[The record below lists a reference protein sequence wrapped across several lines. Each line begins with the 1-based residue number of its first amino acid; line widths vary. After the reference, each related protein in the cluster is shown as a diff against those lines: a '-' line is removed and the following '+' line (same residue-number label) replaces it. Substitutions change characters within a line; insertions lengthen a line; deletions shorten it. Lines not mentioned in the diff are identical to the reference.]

1 VPDITYR
8 SQLVRDLSWLISSPP
23 LLRGPLPGVPMA
35 DEAWLSALGDEAR
48 PWLAQLDQDDGEC
61 QRWMDRRRSA
71 RLGRYAEALVEFWF
85 SRHPGITLHGARIE
99 VSDGGITRGDL
110 DLLFSCQRRR
120 QRVHWELAVKFYLGD
135 PPGAD
140 HAGWIAPDA
149 RDRLALKLARI
160 AGHQLP
166 LGRHP
171 IANHGATQATVSEA
185 LIRGWLFYPAA
196 GAWRSAAGAP
206 AHAHPRHHHGW
217 WLRHGGGEPPRA
229 SRASRFLLLPR
240 MEWLSPARRHPGAPA
255 LSLGELV
262 QALSAHFA
270 AHHQALIVAEVRR
283 DAAGWWAECARGVV
297 VGANW
302 PAPPP
307 PAAGRTRR

>member
-1 VPDITYR
+1 MPDIPYR

-23 LLRGPLPGVPMA
+23 LLRAPLPGVPLA
-35 DEAWLSALGDEAR
+35 DEAWLAALGDEAR

-61 QRWMDRRRSA
+61 AHWMSRRRCR
-71 RLGRYAEALVEFWF
+71 RLGHYAEALVEFWL

-99 VSDGGITRGDL
+99 VADGGITRGDL

-120 QRVHWELAVKFYLGD
+120 QRVHWELAVKFYLGN

-160 AGHQLP
+160 AEHQLP

-171 IANHGATQATVSEA
+171 IANHGARQATVSEA
-185 LIRGWLFYPAA
+185 LVRGWLFYPAA
-196 GAWRSAAGAP
+196 GPWRSAAHAP
-206 AHAHPRHHHGW
+206 AHAHPRHLHGW

-229 SRASRFLLLPR
+229 SRASRYLLLPR
-240 MEWLSPARRHPGAPA
+240 LEWLSPARRRAGAPA
-255 LSLGELV
+255 LSSGELA
-262 QALSAHFA
+262 QALAAHFA
-270 AHHQALIVAEVRR
+270 VHHQALIVAEVTR

-297 VGANW
+297 VAATW

-307 PAAGRTRR
+307 ARERTPR